1 MRIYLFI
8 LILIGYSL
16 SAQAQNDYSS
26 VDKIALQL
34 AEADSH
40 KTDDIARYINTHF
53 NTPDDKAWAIFCWI
67 THNIAYDVENMY
79 KANLYQNTNEIVE
92 RTLNTRKGICM
103 SYTELFNAIAAKTGL
118 KAFAVQGYTKQNNKV
133 DILPHAWNAVLIG
146 SEWYLIDATWGAGY
160 IQNGKFVR
168 HIENG
173 NFKANPHQL
182 INTHIP
188 FDPLWQML
196 DYTVT
201 NQDFYD
207 GKTGPANKKTF
218 NYKDSLSEYQTLPE
232 SKQLSDAARR
242 VEANGVKNAMI
253 YEHLQHLHQQLEY
266 LHNYKMTDLFNK
278 AVAHYNNGIALLNQF
293 INYRNNQFNPK
304 KEEKEIRQM
313 VESVSIELS
322 ASQSQLNEIQK
333 PDAQTA
339 ASLAQLNKSLEQAT
353 AGMNEQK
360 AFVDKY
366 FKTGKLFRKTL
377 FYKYTLMGIPVR

>member
-1 MRIYLFI
+1 MRFKILFLLLLCI
-8 LILIGYSL
+8 SL
-16 SAQAQNDYSS
+16 HSQAQTDYPS
-26 VDKIALQL
+26 VDQIALRL
-34 AEADSH
+34 PESES
-40 KTDDIARYINTHF
+40 KTINGIAAYINSHF
-53 NTPDDKAWAIFCWI
+53 NTPDDKARAIFCWI

-79 KANLYQNTNEIVE
+79 KVNLYQNTNDIVE

-118 KAFAVQGYTKQNNKV
+118 KSFAVQGYTKQNNKV

-146 SEWYLIDATWGAGY
+146 LEWSLIDATWGAGY

-168 HIENG
+168 HIENR
-173 NFKANPHQL
+173 NFKPNPRQF

-201 NQDFYD
+201 NQDFYE
-207 GKTGPANKKTF
+207 GKTGSANKKIF

-232 SKQLSDAARR
+232 SKQLSDASRR

-266 LHNYKMTDLFNK
+266 LHNYKMTDLFNQ
-278 AVAHYNNGIALLNQF
+278 AVAHYNNGIALMNQF

-304 KEEKEIRQM
+304 KEDKEIRQM
-313 VESVSIELS
+313 VDTVSIELS
-322 ASQSQLNEIQK
+322 ASQSRLSEIQK

-339 ASLAQLNKSLEQAT
+339 ASITQLNKSLEQAT

>member
-1 MRIYLFI
+1 MRVYLFI

-26 VDKIALQL
+26 VDKVALQL
-34 AEADSH
+34 AETDSH
-40 KTDDIARYINTHF
+40 KTDDIARYINAHF
-53 NTPDDKAWAIFCWI
+53 NTPDDKARAIFCWI
-67 THNIAYDVENMY
+67 TNNIAYDVENMC
-79 KANLYQNTNEIVE
+79 KVNLYQNTNDIVE

-103 SYTELFNAIAAKTGL
+103 SYTELFNAIATKAGL
-118 KAFAVQGYTKQNNKV
+118 KSFAVQGYTKQNNKV
-133 DILPHAWNAVLIG
+133 DILPHAWNAVQIG

-160 IQNGKFVR
+160 VQNGKFVR

-173 NFKANPHQL
+173 NFKVNPRQF

-196 DYTVT
+196 DYTVI

-207 GKTGPANKKTF
+207 GTTGPSNKKTF
-218 NYKDSLSEYQTLPE
+218 NDKDSLSEYQTLPE

-266 LHNYKMTDLFNK
+266 LHNYKMTDLFNQ

-313 VESVSIELS
+313 VDTVSIELS
-322 ASQSQLNEIQK
+322 ASQGRLAEIQK

-339 ASLAQLNKSLEQAT
+339 ASVSQLNKSLEQANE
-353 AGMNEQK
+353 GVKEQK

-377 FYKYTLMGIPVR
+377 FYKYTVIGVPLN